1 MPCCR
6 TDGKGNAELL
16 MWAMYEGAAIKINCA
31 RQGLSNPTI
40 LFFFYKFKSLNETR
54 GIIVHFS
61 LGFNVCLNT
70 EISQKRT

>member
-6 TDGKGNAELL
+6 TDEKGNAELL
-16 MWAMYEGAAIKINCA
+16 MWAIYEGAAIKINCV

-40 LFFFYKFKSLNETR
+40 LFFLYIYKTLSGTR

-61 LGFNVCLNT
+61 LGLNVCLNT
-70 EISQKRT
+70 EIRQKIM

>member
-16 MWAMYEGAAIKINCA
+16 MWAIYEGAAIKINCV

-40 LFFFYKFKSLNETR
+40 FFFYIYNVERNSWDNCT
-54 GIIVHFS
+54 FS
-61 LGFNVCLNT
+61 LGLNVCLNT
-70 EISQKRT
+70 EIRQKIT